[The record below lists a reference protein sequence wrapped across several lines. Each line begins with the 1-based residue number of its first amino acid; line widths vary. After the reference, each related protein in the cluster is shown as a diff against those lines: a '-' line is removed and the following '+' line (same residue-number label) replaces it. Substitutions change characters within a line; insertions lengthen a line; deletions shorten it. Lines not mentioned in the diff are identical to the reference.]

1 MTDPVV
7 LQDSDDGISYE
18 RRALEEW
25 VADTGY
31 VFCINLSIVYSQQL
45 FSLGIFSV
53 PSMPTLAS
61 PM

>member
-1 MTDPVV
+1 MGGGHRVRLLYKMP
-7 LQDSDDGISYE
+7 
-18 RRALEEW
+18 
-25 VADTGY
+25 
-31 VFCINLSIVYSQQL
+31 SIVYSQQL